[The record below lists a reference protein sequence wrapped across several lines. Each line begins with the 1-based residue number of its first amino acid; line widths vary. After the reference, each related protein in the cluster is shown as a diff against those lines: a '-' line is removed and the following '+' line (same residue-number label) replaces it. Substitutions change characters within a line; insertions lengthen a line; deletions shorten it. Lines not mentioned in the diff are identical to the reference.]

1 MTTPLTTT
9 EVKISFEAKDT
20 FRAVTELE
28 AAAEAL
34 TNDIDELREE
44 EKTFLSAL
52 LAVRKEIQM
61 KESQRIACLS
71 TVQLINDRVLSA
83 AKMCNFVQQ
92 NYRASY
98 VLGI

>member
-1 MTTPLTTT
+1 MTTPHTTT

-34 TNDIDELREE
+34 TGDIDKLREE
-44 EKTFLSAL
+44 EKTFLLAL
-52 LAVRKEIQM
+52 SVVRKEIQM

-71 TVQLINDRVLSA
+71 TVQAINDRVLSA
-83 AKMCNFVQQ
+83 AKVCSFVQKH
-92 NYRASY
+92 YRADY
-98 VLGI
+98 LMD